1 MVKTLP
7 SYAEGEGSMPGQG
20 AKIPHASQPKT
31 QNIKQK
37 QYCNRFTKNFKKWS
51 TSKKFF

>member
-7 SYAEGEGSMPGQG
+7 SNGGHAGSIPGQG
-20 AKIPHASQPKT
+20 AKIQHVLKPKT

-37 QYCNRFTKNFKKWS
+37 QYYIKFNKEVKKLLY
-51 TSKKFF
+51 